1 MNTIYPANGTAS
13 TTYLPNKTLSIPRYM
28 DVYYQAKPQ
37 KGRKKKTIGKEQ
49 GMAHRLAELEVE
61 VEFG

>member
-1 MNTIYPANGTAS
+1 MNIIYPPKGTVS

-28 DVYYQAKPQ
+28 DYI
-37 KGRKKKTIGKEQ
+37 TIQNPIVKEG
-49 GMAHRLAELEVE
+49 GMTHRLAELEVE